1 MPEPRTK
8 TTTAPELAAPC
19 PVQAAVET
27 WGTDLLR
34 NLGPV
39 IATEAYNHLH
49 AAIGDLKARLAAIPK
64 EG

>member
-1 MPEPRTK
+1 MAERTK
-8 TTTAPELAAPC
+8 TTPAPEPAAPS
-19 PVQAAVET
+19 PVDAVVDV

-39 IATEAYNHLH
+39 IPTEAYNHVH

>member
-8 TTTAPELAAPC
+8 TTTAPEPAAPC

-27 WGTDLLR
+27 WGADLLR
-34 NLGPV
+34 NLGPSV
-39 IATEAYNHLH
+39 STEAYNHMH
-49 AAIGDLKARLAAIPK
+49 AAIGDLKARLAALPK